1 MKYYYNL
8 LKGGTQMTYNLTL
21 QQKERENYIGNQIKH
36 TWYNKMYHNT
46 PCIKQA
52 ISYML

>member
-1 MKYYYNL
+1 
-8 LKGGTQMTYNLTL
+8 MTYNLTL